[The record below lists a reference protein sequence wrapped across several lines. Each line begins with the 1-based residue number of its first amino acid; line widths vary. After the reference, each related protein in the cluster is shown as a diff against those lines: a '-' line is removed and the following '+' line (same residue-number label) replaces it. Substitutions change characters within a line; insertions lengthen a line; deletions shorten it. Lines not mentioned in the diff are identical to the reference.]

1 MTNLKKKIHAIGARL
16 INPLTPH
23 CSLPFVYMFR
33 ADANCYNLTR
43 MHAVDT
49 ELVVVQGRRI
59 RHPQSKELLAEEGQG
74 LEQKKKKKKKK
85 KVMVITRR
93 KVARERHQM
102 RKCQLEMNPNK

>member
-1 MTNLKKKIHAIGARL
+1 MLYMTNLKKKIHAIGARL

-59 RHPQSKELLAEEGQG
+59 RHPQCKELLAEEGHG
-74 LEQKKKKKKKK
+74 HYPEKGS
-85 KVMVITRR
+85 
-93 KVARERHQM
+93 ERATPNAQM
-102 RKCQLEMNPNK
+102 PA